1 MSNKSTNE
9 AVAAT
14 AVAAS
19 GVVLTRSM
27 IRRALGQIDNP
38 MALAS
43 NPLCA
48 LRIVAR
54 CMADLAPGG
63 AAESAPR
70 DRGRAL
76 QQVLKDALNGL
87 RPNAGE
93 LDLTDPAWRWHT
105 ALHMQF
111 VQGRNYNY
119 VAQQLGMSTAAFYRL
134 AAGAID
140 MLIDAI
146 IELDRAAAAVS
157 TRIAGPGNALSALPV
172 EAAFEWTSVLPLLG
186 TGRFVGRNIEL
197 NALHAALCGGA
208 SGAAIRMIGVVG
220 MPGAGKTELL
230 KQFVHDSDVTAHY
243 GGGTLWA
250 ALGRD
255 PDVTLLLQ
263 TWARALGIENERI
276 LSMRTTLDLARMLH
290 GALADRRI
298 LFVLDDVW
306 TAGDALALQIGG
318 PHSATVFA
326 TRFPEVAAGLSGKA
340 VLRLDVLPD
349 NDGLDLLATFAPDV
363 LSKHAEVCR
372 NLVAQLGGLPLAL
385 VLAGQYLQEAAF
397 TGQPRRVRDA
407 LGRLQE
413 SIFRFSLADKS
424 AVLDGAQPMQRSL
437 SAVLNETLDALS
449 PEARRALPG
458 LGTLLHK
465 PHTFSEETLLAVC
478 QSSTAVCDE
487 LVNFGVI
494 DVANDD
500 RYAMHQTVAD
510 YLRSR
515 FTQRDDW
522 MRMIGHYAD
531 MIEREGAELERV
543 KAEFDSVLA
552 AAQRAR
558 RNGHAADL
566 VRLTLGLHAYLDAHG
581 LWQLAATLLGACL
594 ETTHVHERPVLRLA
608 LMQKQAS
615 LLLRLKRVSEA
626 SAMGWRMLRMAGGT
640 HDHRGVALAYDFLA
654 QVALARDDAAGATV
668 LGRHAVEL
676 ALGQGDRQLAR
687 MTRGTLAVGLAACGE
702 VAASE
707 LVVQE
712 DDQWSWPVGE
722 RRAAK
727 FSRQARE
734 HVFHTRT
741 VLASTQLLAGHFA
754 QAEDTAR
761 NALLL
766 AESLEQA
773 QWVIQTQALIA
784 WIMHFRGRL
793 IEAQDLVRGLLD
805 EYDDA
810 NACAAVHHVLGC
822 VAWCRGDFAP
832 AEMHFAA
839 ALLRD
844 EAAATS
850 GLVSRA
856 TMLAMLGRARASQG
870 NFTTARAA
878 LNESLAHCQLRV
890 ERIQPLVELAVVAAR
905 QERLEEALG
914 HVREAQQLREL
925 LGLFDGPYFA
935 SLIDARSGEI
945 RLLAGDARGALG
957 DYQRAHAHAQR
968 MGAPELIGAAELGL
982 AQALAARKNIA
993 EASASARR
1001 AYARL
1006 NAIGHHKAR
1015 LAHDFD
1021 LYLGARPGVK
1031 QPRSAL
1037 GQDVPHE

>member
-1 MSNKSTNE
+1 MSNKSTSE
-9 AVAAT
+9 ALAASS
-14 AVAAS
+14 AVAS
-19 GVVLTRSM
+19 GVVLTRSL

-48 LRIVAR
+48 LRVVAR
-54 CMADLAPGG
+54 CMADLATTG
-63 AAESAPR
+63 AGESAPR

-93 LDLTDPAWRWHT
+93 VDLSDPAWRWHA

-134 AAGAID
+134 AAEAID
-140 MLIDAI
+140 LLIDAI
-146 IELDRAAAAVS
+146 IELDRAGA
-157 TRIAGPGNALSALPV
+157 ALSARAVVAGQSSAALPG
-172 EAAFEWTSVLPLLG
+172 EAAFEWSSVLPLLG
-186 TGRFVGRNIEL
+186 TGRFVGRQNEHT
-197 NALHAALCGGA
+197 ALYSALCGEA
-208 SGAAIRMIGVVG
+208 PGAAIRMIGVVG
-220 MPGAGKTELL
+220 MPGVGKTELL
-230 KQFVHDSDVTAHY
+230 KQFVHDSDVTAHFR
-243 GGGTLWA
+243 GGILWA

-255 PDVTLLLQ
+255 PDVTLHLQ
-263 TWARALGIENERI
+263 TWARALGIDDERI

-318 PHSATVFA
+318 PHSAIVFA
-326 TRFPEVAAGLSGKA
+326 TRFPEVAAGLAGKS

-349 NDGLDLLATFAPDV
+349 NDGLELLTTFAPDV
-363 LSKHAEVCR
+363 LSTHADVCR
-372 NLVAQLGGLPLAL
+372 DLAVQLGGLPLAL

-413 SIFRFSLADKS
+413 SLFRFSLADKS

-449 PEARRALPG
+449 PDARLALPG
-458 LGTLLHK
+458 LGTLAHK
-465 PHTFSEETLLAVC
+465 PHTFSEDTLLAVC
-478 QSSTAVCDE
+478 QTSTAVCDE

-500 RYAMHQTVAD
+500 RYTMHQTLAD

-515 FTQRDDW
+515 FSQRDDW

-531 MIEREGAELERV
+531 MIEREGADLERV
-543 KAEFDSVLA
+543 KAEFDCALA

-581 LWQLAATLLGACL
+581 LWQLASTLLGACL
-594 ETTHVHERPVLRLA
+594 ETTHVHERPVLHLA
-608 LMQKQAS
+608 LMQKQAT
-615 LLLRLKRVSEA
+615 LLLRLGRVSEA
-626 SAMGWRMLRMAGGT
+626 SAMGWRLLRMAGES
-640 HDHRGVALAYDFLA
+640 HDHRNVALAYDFLA

-668 LGRHAVEL
+668 LGWHAVEM
-676 ALGQGDRQLAR
+676 ALGLDDRQLAR
-687 MTRGTLAVGLAACGE
+687 MTRGTLAVCLAACGE

-712 DDQWSWPVGE
+712 DDLWSSPAGAK
-722 RRAAK
+722 RAET
-727 FSRQARE
+727 FSRQALE
-734 HVFHTRT
+734 HVFRTRT
-741 VLASTQLLAGHFA
+741 VLASTQLLSGHFA
-754 QAEDTAR
+754 QAEETAR
-761 NALLL
+761 NALML
-766 AESLEQA
+766 AESLGQT
-773 QWVIQTQALIA
+773 QWMIQTQALIA

-793 IEAQDLVRGLLD
+793 TEAQDLVRGLLD

-810 NACAAVHHVLGC
+810 GACAAVHHVLGC
-822 VAWCRGDFAP
+822 VAWCRGEFSL
-832 AEMHFAA
+832 AETHFAT

-844 EAAATS
+844 EAAAAS
-850 GLVSRA
+850 GWVSRA

-878 LNESLAHCQLRV
+878 LNESLAQCQLRV

-905 QERLEEALG
+905 QERLEEAQG

-935 SLIDARSGEI
+935 SLVDARSGEI
-945 RLLAGDARGALG
+945 RLLLGDARGAIG
-957 DYQRAHAHAQR
+957 DYERALAHAQR
-968 MGAPELIGAAELGL
+968 MGAPELIGVAELGL

-1006 NAIGHHKAR
+1006 SAIGHHKAR

-1031 QPRSAL
+1031 LSRTAL
-1037 GQDVPHE
+1037 GQDVPLE